1 MAMKLQEKLS
11 AQVQQVLNQGL
22 LRRLPLSF
30 LPFVNQ
36 HLRNWELLFPFER
49 RYMSRLLIY
58 LGNLQDGQFA
68 ALFHNI
74 RELETRMGV
83 SRWGGF
89 STQEE
94 TIEDSSLL
102 ARSPYYQEW
111 RREVQRVFDQIE
123 KEAPPLSEQ
132 AEGEKKGRLVL
143 LILPA
148 RVPLDPTTLWARWQG
163 MGKPFA
169 LDLAR
174 PGQGPGFMEALFR
187 GAGQKP
193 GSTSSRLLDVFTG
206 ARGEPVGDIWVIEAG
221 TKVGDLLQSNLAGG
235 EAIQAT
241 VLSFQRLKLL
251 RESFLENL
259 NSIRR
264 DLADADSAYTRL
276 RKMDISAWCPPEIS
290 AQPAAREFLRE
301 LLLNGNGGLVFPNSF
316 VEWGSVE
323 SLRRARPSVLVAHF
337 GTRNKPKPFT
347 SVAVFE
353 NQEKASPQSEEE
365 DLAGSAVDAQMLAY
379 YVWLAAARYPEYY
392 GRTACLCLAEELP
405 TALVA
410 APPEFP
416 LWKEKEPLRLERISA
431 LLGAWLA

>member
-1 MAMKLQEKLS
+1 VLAFRGAAKHLGQMAMKLQEKLS

-193 GSTSSRLLDVFTG
+193 GSTSSPLLDVFTG

-301 LLLNGNGGLVFPNSF
+301 LFLNGNGGLVFPNSF
-316 VEWGSVE
+316 VEWGPS
-323 SLRRARPSVLVAHF
+323 SRYAGPGHQCWWLTSALATSRSHSQAWRSSKTRRKRAPNRRKRIWP
-337 GTRNKPKPFT
+337 
-347 SVAVFE
+347 
-353 NQEKASPQSEEE
+353 
-365 DLAGSAVDAQMLAY
+365 
-379 YVWLAAARYPEYY
+379 AARWMHRCWPTTC
-392 GRTACLCLAEELP
+392 GWQPRGIRSITA
-405 TALVA
+405 
-410 APPEFP
+410 
-416 LWKEKEPLRLERISA
+416 ERPASA
-431 LLGAWLA
+431 LLRSCLRRLSQRLLNSRSGRKRNP